1 MEPSGVTGLRR
12 AAILVPLLGAVIACA
27 ALWQWSA
34 RSRHNTIQQLKNL
47 PANSTVH
54 LRGVVIGTD
63 EPGHRFWI
71 QDETG
76 AIPIPRSA
84 AEAGVHLGET
94 VLIKA
99 RIAGADTPSG
109 ARSPG
114 TRQPGNP
121 ASDHARLPQ
130 SSPGPEKHGAA
141 PDHDG
146 GAGLSIADAAPEV
159 ELTGAKLERDYL
171 PLTRLALFTALSLY
185 LLVLTKLSQAQEAAL
200 RRALKTTHAFKEL
213 SGAVRQ
219 QTAEAMFSKEI
230 EVQGEP
236 EIASLAVA
244 FNSMRAELQT
254 RDSARREAES
264 RLQRM
269 ALIDDLTGLPNRRL
283 LSDRLSHCL
292 TRAQR
297 DQSIFALLLVDL
309 DGFKLINDS
318 FGHGT
323 GDALLAQ
330 VAQRLKARFRQ
341 SDTVARFA
349 GDEFALILDD
359 IQERGAAQIAA
370 ESLLELLKPPFEIDG
385 HSIRVSASI
394 GVSFFPDGNDRGQL
408 LQQADCAKYAA
419 KRNGKNRIVQFS
431 DNLGAAARER
441 LTLEGELE
449 QAIANGEIAV
459 LYQPEYDLATNSI
472 VRFEALARWTH
483 PKLGLVM
490 PVSFIPVAEESGLI
504 VPLGAYIMERACK
517 DARAWQG
524 IVDRPVQVAVN
535 VSNIQFSR
543 DSLFEDVA
551 DILHCTGL
559 PANLLQIELTE
570 SAATAGIE
578 RAAELMR
585 RLRRMGVS
593 VAVDDFGT
601 GYSCLSSLPK
611 LPFDLLKLDRS
622 FVNELMVRRE
632 TRAFVQS
639 ILTLAHDLQ
648 MTVVVEGVE
657 TKEQLS
663 LIRSLGID
671 AAQGYLL
678 GAASADPAALL
689 RHERGAGE
697 AVQVQSA
704 RA

>member
-1 MEPSGVTGLRR
+1 MEQSGVTGLRR
-12 AAILVPLLGAVIACA
+12 AAILVPMLGAVIACA

-54 LRGVVIGTD
+54 LRGIVIGTD

-84 AEAGVHLGET
+84 DEAGVHLGET
-94 VLIKA
+94 VLIRA

-121 ASDHARLPQ
+121 ASDPARSSQPSPAPAKHA
-130 SSPGPEKHGAA
+130 AA

-159 ELTGAKLERDYL
+159 QLTGAKLERDYL

-219 QTAEAMFSKEI
+219 QTAEAMFSNEI
-230 EVQGEP
+230 EVQGDP

-349 GDEFALILDD
+349 GDEFALIL
-359 IQERGAAQIAA
+359 
-370 ESLLELLKPPFEIDG
+370 
-385 HSIRVSASI
+385 
-394 GVSFFPDGNDRGQL
+394 
-408 LQQADCAKYAA
+408 
-419 KRNGKNRIVQFS
+419 
-431 DNLGAAARER
+431 
-441 LTLEGELE
+441 
-449 QAIANGEIAV
+449 
-459 LYQPEYDLATNSI
+459 
-472 VRFEALARWTH
+472 
-483 PKLGLVM
+483 
-490 PVSFIPVAEESGLI
+490 
-504 VPLGAYIMERACK
+504 
-517 DARAWQG
+517 
-524 IVDRPVQVAVN
+524 
-535 VSNIQFSR
+535 
-543 DSLFEDVA
+543 
-551 DILHCTGL
+551 
-559 PANLLQIELTE
+559 
-570 SAATAGIE
+570 
-578 RAAELMR
+578 
-585 RLRRMGVS
+585 
-593 VAVDDFGT
+593 
-601 GYSCLSSLPK
+601 
-611 LPFDLLKLDRS
+611 
-622 FVNELMVRRE
+622 
-632 TRAFVQS
+632 
-639 ILTLAHDLQ
+639 
-648 MTVVVEGVE
+648 
-657 TKEQLS
+657 S
-663 LIRSLGID
+663 LIHISEPTR
-671 AAQGYLL
+671 
-678 GAASADPAALL
+678 P
-689 RHERGAGE
+689 
-697 AVQVQSA
+697 
-704 RA
+704 